1 MIKRKNDGVVWF
13 DHAPPARPPQSRGLR
28 LQRVIGDALWYTGL
42 TALARHAQ
50 RGRSTARILGYHHV
64 LPADDLSRRAP
75 VPWPL
80 YTEVTS
86 FAWQMRY
93 IARHYHPV
101 ALPDLVDRLTGN
113 GRVRPGSVAVTLDD
127 GYRDQLAHA
136 LPVLR
141 AAGIPATLCV
151 VGEADPSG
159 AVREGGCGW
168 DEGEGL
174 ANVEDLRAARGDGIT
189 LAAHTATHRD
199 LTACAPADARAE
211 LAGSRR
217 YVRALGDVGDL
228 LCYPGGMHDA
238 AVRAAAAATGY
249 RAALTCA
256 PGANGAGADPLALR
270 RVLVGASPD
279 HVVAAQLAGLLDGP
293 AWAYHGL
300 NRLRARRAVSRRRV
314 AAASTEP
321 SCHCA
326 VAPPPIEPSL
336 PDDVW
341 PRVTV
346 AVPTYN
352 ERDTIDRCLQGIATQ
367 EYPRDRL
374 EILVVDGGS
383 TDDTVARAA
392 RYPGVRVLHNPAR
405 DAETAKEIG
414 LGAATGALFMY
425 LDADAEFAR
434 PGWLRAMIRP
444 FREDPTLVASFT
456 RFVARPGA
464 PALDRYLNQHPLQL
478 GPLLRALCVDIAE
491 TRHAERAG
499 YSICCFA
506 GDRVPPVGL
515 CLYRIDALRALV
527 AGARGFRW
535 IDVAV
540 PALLARAGHAHVA
553 YVPEAGIHHGRRAT
567 LRTLIARQQ
576 RDLTRTYLPHVDRRA
591 FRYVDFSSP
600 RSVLPLLGWVV
611 RVNLLLPPLVS
622 SVRESWRR
630 RDPAALY
637 GFPLAVLETDAVA
650 LAFVRH
656 PTGRALLWRGLR
668 ALLRARVDAARDQG
682 GRRSGARVRVACDN
696 GAPSDTHAARSSARS
711 ARDGATWGRPQS

>member
-1 MIKRKNDGVVWF
+1 MPRSDR
-13 DHAPPARPPQSRGLR
+13 ATAARRPSPRGLR
-28 LQRVIGDALWYTGL
+28 LQRVIGDALWYAGL
-42 TALARHAQ
+42 TALARRAQ
-50 RGRSTARILGYHHV
+50 RGRPTARILGYHHV
-64 LPADDLSRRAP
+64 LPADEMSRRAP

-80 YTEVTS
+80 YTEATS

-93 IARHYHPV
+93 IACHYRPV
-101 ALPDLVDRLTGN
+101 ALPELVDSLTGD
-113 GRVRPGSVAVTLDD
+113 GQVRPGSVAVTLDD
-127 GYRDQLAHA
+127 GYQDQLTWA

-151 VGEADPSG
+151 VGGTDLSG
-159 AVREGGCGW
+159 AVHELVTRGW
-168 DEGEGL
+168 GEGERI
-174 ANVEDLRAARGDGIT
+174 ASAEDLRAAHGGGVT

-199 LTACAPADARAE
+199 LTARAPIDARAE
-211 LAGSRR
+211 LADSRR
-217 YVRALGDVGDL
+217 YVRALGDAGDL
-228 LCYPGGMHDA
+228 LCYPGGMHNP
-238 AVRAAAAATGY
+238 AVRAAAAAAGY

-256 PGANGAGADPLALR
+256 PGANGAGADPLTLR
-270 RVLVGASPD
+270 RVLVGASPN
-279 HVVAAQLAGLLDGP
+279 HFVAAQLAGLLDGP

-300 NRLRARRAVSRRRV
+300 NRLRPWARRAVSRRRV
-314 AAASTEP
+314 ATTAGTPA
-321 SCHCA
+321 CRCA
-326 VAPPPIEPSL
+326 VAPPPIEPPL
-336 PDDVW
+336 PAAAW

-352 ERDTIDRCLQGIATQ
+352 ERDTIDRCLSGVTTQ

-414 LGAATGALFMY
+414 LGAATGDLFMY
-425 LDADAEFAR
+425 LDADAEFAC

-444 FREDPTLVASFT
+444 LREDPTLVASFT

-464 PALDRYLNQHPLQL
+464 PALERYLNQHPLQL

-499 YSICCFA
+499 YAICCFA
-506 GDRVPPVGL
+506 GGRVPPVGL
-515 CLYRIDALRALV
+515 CLYRIDTLRALV
-527 AGARGFRW
+527 ADSPGFRW

-553 YVPEAGIHHGRRAT
+553 YVPEAGMHHGRPAT
-567 LRTLIARQQ
+567 LRTLVARQR
-576 RDLTRTYLPHVDRRA
+576 RDLTRTYLPQVDRRE

-600 RSVLPLLGWVV
+600 RSILPLLGWVV

-622 SVRESWRR
+622 CVREGWRR

-656 PTGRALLWRGLR
+656 PMGRALLRRGLR
-668 ALLRARVDAARDQG
+668 ALLQTSASAARHRG
-682 GRRSGARVRVACDN
+682 GRR
-696 GAPSDTHAARSSARS
+696 
-711 ARDGATWGRPQS
+711 